1 VATSRDRVVLDDLE
15 TGLLLLD
22 GHDVITWHNRAAER
36 LLARHRQRSE
46 LNGQALAALLPG
58 LITRLHQ
65 ARQSHHRIQAAEL
78 TLDDGQVVDV
88 SLNPIEPQATH
99 GQLLIE
105 LWPVAERVRQ
115 RQSTDRADRQRA
127 TALLARHLAHELRN
141 PLAGVRAA
149 AQLISQRGH
158 DDTSSRHAEM
168 ILRGVDRITELIGRF
183 SGEQAQC
190 TAMVNLHQT
199 MGEAAE
205 LVVAEYQ
212 SSVALVPDF
221 DPSIPEFMADGG
233 QLHQLFLNLFRN
245 SAQAG
250 ATRIQVQ
257 TRIEHQSPLV
267 EQPARSA
274 VRIDIQDN
282 GHGVPESLRERLFLP
297 LVSGREHGSGFGLA
311 IAQQIARGHG
321 GLIEHHP
328 CVEGSLF
335 CVRLPLITR
344 ELAQREQAQREPT
357 QRNPSVPA

>member
-1 VATSRDRVVLDDLE
+1 VATSRDSVVLDDLE

-22 GHDVITWHNRAAER
+22 GHDVIHWHNRAAQR
-36 LLARHRQRSE
+36 LLAHHRHRSE
-46 LNGQALAALLPG
+46 LNGQSLASLLPG

-65 ARQSHHRIQAAEL
+65 ARRSHHRIQVAEL
-78 TLDDGQVVDV
+78 ALEDGRVVDV
-88 SLNPIEPQATH
+88 SLNPIDPH

-149 AQLISQRGH
+149 AQLISQRGQ
-158 DDTSSRHAEM
+158 DDTSSRHADM

-183 SGEQAQC
+183 SGEQAPC

-250 ATRIQVQ
+250 GTRIHVQ

-274 VRIDIQDN
+274 VRIDIRDN

-297 LVSGREHGSGFGLA
+297 LVSGREQGSGFGLA

-321 GLIEHHP
+321 GLIEYHP
-328 CVEGSLF
+328 CTEGSLF
-335 CVRLPLITR
+335 SVRLPLITR
-344 ELAQREQAQREPT
+344 ELAQRELAQRSA
-357 QRNPSVPA
+357 SVPT

>member
-1 VATSRDRVVLDDLE
+1 MATSRDSVVLDDLE

-22 GHDVITWHNRAAER
+22 GHHVIQWHNRAAER
-36 LLARHRQRSE
+36 LLNRQRND
-46 LNGQALAALLPG
+46 LTGQPLATMLPG
-58 LITRLHQ
+58 LSPRLAQTHRSQ
-65 ARQSHHRIQAAEL
+65 HRIRLAEL
-78 TLDDGQVVDV
+78 TLDSGQVVDV
-88 SLNPIEPQATH
+88 SLNRIQTPSGEDNPW
-99 GQLLIE
+99 LIE

-149 AQLISQRGH
+149 AQLISQRGQ
-158 DDTSSRHAEM
+158 DDSSRRHADM
-168 ILRGVDRITELIGRF
+168 ILRGVDRITDLIGRF
-183 SGEQAQC
+183 SGEQSHAK
-190 TAMVNLHQT
+190 AMVNLHQT
-199 MGEAAE
+199 IGEAAE

-212 SSVALVPDF
+212 SSVALMPDF

-250 ATRIQVQ
+250 ATRIRVQ

-282 GHGVPESLRERLFLP
+282 GHGVPETLRERLFLP
-297 LVSGREHGSGFGLA
+297 LVSGREHGTGFGLA
-311 IAQQIARGHG
+311 IAQQIARSHG
-321 GLIEHHP
+321 GLIEYQP
-328 CVEGSLF
+328 STGGSLF
-335 CVRLPLITR
+335 CVRLPLITQA
-344 ELAQREQAQREPT
+344 LAQRDET
-357 QRNPSVPA
+357 VPA